1 MSRVV
6 IFGLKDLA
14 SLAHFYLR
22 EDSEHE
28 VVAFTVDREFIRAEE
43 FEGLPVVPFE
53 EVEKTY
59 PPSEYKLFIPMTQ
72 KKMGRLREEKYN
84 EAKRKGYSLVS
95 YVSSKATT
103 FSNLEVGE
111 NCFILE
117 DNTIQPFVV
126 IGNNVV
132 LWSGN
137 HIGHHS
143 EIGDHVFLTS
153 HVVISGHV
161 RIEPYSFFGVN
172 ATIRDGL
179 VIAEGT
185 LVGMGAT
192 VVKNTE
198 PYGVYSSEGA
208 KKRPDLRSDQMPGF

>member
-1 MSRVV
+1 
-6 IFGLKDLA
+6 
-14 SLAHFYLR
+14 
-22 EDSEHE
+22 
-28 VVAFTVDREFIRAEE
+28 
-43 FEGLPVVPFE
+43 
-53 EVEKTY
+53 
-59 PPSEYKLFIPMTQ
+59 
-72 KKMGRLREEKYN
+72 
-84 EAKRKGYSLVS
+84 
-95 YVSSKATT
+95 
-103 FSNLEVGE
+103 
-111 NCFILE
+111 LE